1 MRVLTAAGA
10 ELASLELAASR
21 TFGTAPYVMTP
32 IVAPL
37 VLADPPSACGALHAA
52 PGAVLVAARGD
63 CLFTEKASA
72 AQRAGAVALLV
83 MNTETGRLAMGGSGA
98 IGIPVFALSKAD
110 AAVLRRLMEGAGGA
124 VSAQLPLAPDA
135 SASAHSISKLAA
147 FSSRGPAADG
157 RVKPDILAP
166 GFPVISARSDG
177 NLSTR
182 QCGVSQVRRRPR
194 TADLPPAPHSAW
206 HPGCTGRVPKGVRR
220 PWHAARRGASH
231 GGLRDSRLC
240 AADRLGG
247 LTACLGFRMHVRA
260 GGRVQGEGSFA
271 LSIKQGTSMA
281 APLVAGI
288 AALVR
293 QYFVEGWCASLPPPC
308 DRGRAPPCSQD
319 PVTPPGPCFIHRRG
333 RLFHA

>member
-63 CLFTEKASA
+63 CLFTEKAAA

-194 TADLPPAPHSAW
+194 RPIFRLRPTRRGIQDAPVACRKESGAHGTPRGAAPRTAVCATAV
-206 HPGCTGRVPKGVRR
+206 C
-220 PWHAARRGASH
+220 ARRI
-231 GGLRDSRLC
+231 DS
-240 AADRLGG
+240 
-247 LTACLGFRMHVRA
+247 
-260 GGRVQGEGSFA
+260 
-271 LSIKQGTSMA
+271 
-281 APLVAGI
+281 
-288 AALVR
+288 
-293 QYFVEGWCASLPPPC
+293 
-308 DRGRAPPCSQD
+308 
-319 PVTPPGPCFIHRRG
+319 
-333 RLFHA
+333 

>member
-1 MRVLTAAGA
+1 LSQLGDHAAPSTLAWRGARPRCVASPLCGSRRCVAKNTLCVGATESSPHSFAALGLLPWTMRVLTAAGA
-10 ELASLELAASR
+10 ELSSLELAASR

-166 GFPVISARSDG
+166 GFPVVSARSDG

-194 TADLPPAPHSAW
+194 
-206 HPGCTGRVPKGVRR
+206 R
-220 PWHAARRGASH
+220 P
-231 GGLRDSRLC
+231 
-240 AADRLGG
+240 
-247 LTACLGFRMHVRA
+247 T
-260 GGRVQGEGSFA
+260 
-271 LSIKQGTSMA
+271 
-281 APLVAGI
+281 
-288 AALVR
+288 
-293 QYFVEGWCASLPPPC
+293 
-308 DRGRAPPCSQD
+308 
-319 PVTPPGPCFIHRRG
+319 
-333 RLFHA
+333 